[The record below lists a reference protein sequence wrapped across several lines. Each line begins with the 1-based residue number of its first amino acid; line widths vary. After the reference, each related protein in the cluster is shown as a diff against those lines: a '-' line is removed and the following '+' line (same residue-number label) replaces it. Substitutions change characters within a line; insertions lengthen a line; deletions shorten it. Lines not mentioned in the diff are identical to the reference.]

1 LGALPI
7 AHGSFIDYVAG
18 LFDLAPVL
26 AYLVVMTKRHSV
38 FGLAFIMALFTAL
51 PLARAQEPARV
62 DVALVLA
69 VDVSLSMSYE
79 EMGIQRRGYAAALTS
94 DEVLAAISSGF
105 HGRIAVTFFE
115 WANNRWA
122 RELVGWT
129 IIETREDAEVIAHEL
144 RTAYRRGERRTSISG
159 GIQSAIRK
167 LEELPF
173 EADRKV
179 IDMSGDGPNNQGVP
193 VTEARDE
200 AIAKGITINGLP
212 LLTTGGF
219 GGVFNIPDLDEY
231 YRRCVIGGPASFM
244 IPVNSWDQFPEAV
257 RRKLVLEIGAV
268 PPADMA
274 PVIPAQITFGEPYD
288 CLIGEKLWQ
297 QRRMFLDR

>member
-1 LGALPI
+1 MKKWFLHFPLLLA
-7 AHGSFIDYVAG
+7 VAS
-18 LFDLAPVL
+18 LL
-26 AYLVVMTKRHSV
+26 
-38 FGLAFIMALFTAL
+38 GLAA
-51 PLARAQEPARV
+51 ARAQEPV

-79 EMGIQRRGYAAALTS
+79 EMGIQRSGYAAALTS
-94 DEVLAAISSGF
+94 DEVLATIAGGF

-115 WANNRWA
+115 WANNSWA

-129 IIETREDAEVIAHEL
+129 IIETREDAEAIAKEL
-144 RTAYRRGERRTSISG
+144 RTAHRRGERRTSISG
-159 GIQSAIRK
+159 GIEAAMEK
-167 LEELPF
+167 LENLPF
-173 EADRKV
+173 EVDRKV
-179 IDMSGDGPNNQGVP
+179 IDISGDGPNNQGVP
-193 VTEARDE
+193 VTQARDE
-200 AIAKGITINGLP
+200 AIARGITINGLP
-212 LLTTGGF
+212 LLTSGGF
-219 GGVFNIPDLDEY
+219 GGIFNIPDLDEY

-268 PPADMA
+268 PPADLA